1 MAWNEYQS
9 AWRFYQRHLGRRVY
23 VLFGLKMISA
33 LLDLI
38 GLSLFIPVLGLLAA
52 GGHSVSLSDLKGF
65 ERVLNALHLGDVSL
79 SLFDVMGLMIG
90 VFLIKAVFNWISFWT
105 QAQYKIRF
113 RNRVRFTLLNHL
125 FEMNFRQ
132 YMRLDH
138 GRVLSN
144 LTSEMST
151 AIQLSVSQV
160 DLRVRLVWLIV
171 YLVVLYVLSPY
182 FLLFLAVGGILYSAL
197 VYPFISRIR
206 ALAKRR
212 IHMRKTLQKQI
223 LQATTHFKY
232 LKITDTI
239 SFYFHNLEKLGRR
252 LELRSLES
260 SKMQGF
266 VRTASEPLRVVI
278 LAVILLI
285 SVYLLEM
292 DIKVVLVG
300 VVLLGRVLQMMFGL
314 YQSRL
319 SFVSNYPSLERLERF
334 QDQLIRK
341 KESFGAVRRSPFQ
354 GPIELVG
361 VSFKYANDAPCALN
375 KLDLTIYPKQTIALV
390 GSSGSGKSTAALLIS
405 GLMAPTQGEIKLDG
419 LPWADYDYRSV
430 RQKIGFV
437 AQESMIFDDD
447 VYQNIT
453 LWQGTTPETDRRFQ
467 EVIQRVGLEELLQQL
482 PDGARTQ
489 LGKHGERISGGQRQR
504 VAIAREL
511 YKEVELLIFDEPT
524 SALDPQS
531 EREMIEQMNG
541 LHGDVT
547 MIWISHRLHT
557 VRSADQIIVL
567 DNGSAVQS
575 GTFEQLQSVDGW
587 FAENLAVQTDLFS

>member
-1 MAWNEYQS
+1 MAWAEYQS
-9 AWRFYQRHLGRRVY
+9 AWRFYKQFLGRRVY
-23 VLFGLKMISA
+23 VLFVLKMISA
-33 LLDLI
+33 LLDLL

-52 GGHSVSLSDLKGF
+52 GGNSVRLSEIKGF
-65 ERVLNALHLGDVSL
+65 ERVLSWLHLGDVSL
-79 SLFDVMGLMIG
+79 RLMDVMGLMMA
-90 VFLIKAVFNWISFWT
+90 VFLMKAVFNWISFRT
-105 QAQYKIRF
+105 QARYKIRF

-125 FEMNFRQ
+125 FEMSYRQ

-151 AIQLSVSQV
+151 AIQLGISQV
-160 DLRVRLVWLIV
+160 DLRVRLVWLMV
-171 YLVVLYVLSPY
+171 YLGVLFVLSPY
-182 FLLFLAVGGILYSAL
+182 FLMFLAAGGILYGVL
-197 VYPFISRIR
+197 VFPFISRVR

-212 IHMRKTLQKQI
+212 IRMRKLLQKQI

-239 SFYFHNLEKLGRR
+239 SLYFQNLEKMGRR
-252 LELRSLES
+252 LEQRSLES
-260 SKMQGF
+260 SKIQGL
-266 VRTASEPLRVVI
+266 VRTISEPLRVVI
-278 LAVILLI
+278 LALILLI

-334 QDQLIRK
+334 QAQLIRK
-341 KESFGAVRRSPFQ
+341 KESFGTERKSPFH
-354 GPIELVG
+354 GPIELHG
-361 VSFKYANDAPCALN
+361 VSFEYANDAPLALDR
-375 KLDLTIYPKQTIALV
+375 LDLTIHPKQTVALV
-390 GSSGSGKSTAALLIS
+390 GSSGSGKSTSALLIS

-430 RQKIGFV
+430 RARIGFV

-447 VYQNIT
+447 IYQNIT
-453 LWQGTTPETDRRFQ
+453 LWQGTTPETDERFQ
-467 EVIQRVGLEELLQQL
+467 AVVQRVGLKELLQQL
-482 PDGARTQ
+482 PEGARTQ
-489 LGKHGERISGGQRQR
+489 LGKHGERMSGGQRQR

-524 SALDPQS
+524 SALDSQA

-541 LHGDVT
+541 LRGEVT

-557 VRSADQIIVL
+557 VRFADQIMVL
-567 DNGSAVQS
+567 DNGKVVQS
-575 GTFEQLQSVDGW
+575 GTFEQLESADGW